1 MTTTTRLLAGASL
14 AAGWLALAQ
23 PAMSETLFK
32 IVTVKDEIV
41 VGLNAAELAALG
53 GDDAGA
59 LAKAI
64 AGKGSMTLWQYAVQ
78 RGPDGSL
85 RQAPL
90 RKIGVLAANSLRV
103 EPYKTPYKIV
113 PHE

>member
-1 MTTTTRLLAGASL
+1 MKKAMRLLAGASL
-14 AAGWLALAQ
+14 AAGWLGLAQ
-23 PAMSETLFK
+23 PALSETLFK

-41 VGLNAAELAALG
+41 VGLNAAELSALG

-64 AGKGSMTLWQYAVQ
+64 AGKGSMTLWQYAVK

-85 RQAPL
+85 QQAP
-90 RKIGVLAANSLRV
+90 RQKIGVLANSSLRV
-103 EPYKTPYKIV
+103 EPYKTPYKVV